1 MCLRMVLYLSEVD
14 EFISKANDKLI
25 SSKILFDNQQY
36 ATSVSA
42 AYYCMFLTAK
52 ALLIKKEHYSK
63 SHEGLISLFGQVYVN
78 QGDFDRNIA
87 KYLARAQSLREDA
100 DYDAVDGI
108 TESIAKLWI
117 NNAEEFMEES
127 KRFL

>member
-52 ALLIKKEHYSK
+52 ALLIKKEHYPSIGAK
-63 SHEGLISLFGQVYVN
+63 KYIIFCIVYGQN
-78 QGDFDRNIA
+78 PF
-87 KYLARAQSLREDA
+87 
-100 DYDAVDGI
+100 
-108 TESIAKLWI
+108 
-117 NNAEEFMEES
+117 
-127 KRFL
+127 

>member
-1 MCLRMVLYLSEVD
+1 MCLRRGLCLSELD
-14 EFISKANDKLI
+14 EYILKANDKLI

-52 ALLIKKEHYSK
+52 ALLIKKDYNPK

-78 QGDFDRNIA
+78 QGDFDRKIA
-87 KYLARAQSLREDA
+87 KYLVRAQSLREDA
-100 DYDAVDGI
+100 DYDVVDGI

-117 NNAEEFMEES
+117 NNAEEFIEEA
-127 KRFL
+127 KKFL

>member
-1 MCLRMVLYLSEVD
+1 MYLSEVD

-36 ATSVSA
+36 ATSVRAS
-42 AYYCMFLTAK
+42 YYCMFLTAK
-52 ALLIKKEHYSK
+52 ALLVKKGHYTK
-63 SHEGLISLFGQVYVN
+63 SHEGLISTFGQVYVN
-78 QGDFDRNIA
+78 QDDFDRKIA

-100 DYDAVDGI
+100 DYDAIDGI

-117 NNAEEFMEES
+117 NNAEEFMKEAE
-127 KRFL
+127 KFL